1 MLVTVQAKTDKI
13 AQCARRVMTQ
23 HGALAPGERVAP

>member
-13 AQCARRVMTQ
+13 AQCALGLMLEF
-23 HGALAPGERVAP
+23 GALAPNDRVTP